1 MIKFM
6 MQCFLI
12 TIVLLV
18 GVIVGMQQANQGM
31 KKMQGYD
38 DPSLQSAFQ
47 ISDNSNGEVE
57 ASVLGKKVTSHD
69 IEEKQKQL
77 EQMEAFNIFSSIGK
91 KIGQGIS
98 TIFEKIM
105 LQLSDGVSNIIEKN
119 G

>member
-6 MQCFLI
+6 MQCFVI

-38 DPSLQSAFQ
+38 DPSLQSAFH
-47 ISDNSNGEVE
+47 ISDSSNGEVE

-69 IEEKQKQL
+69 LEEKQKQL
-77 EQMEAFNIFSSIGK
+77 EEMKAFNFFSSIGK
-91 KIGQGIS
+91 KMGEGIS
-98 TIFEKIM
+98 SIFEKIM
-105 LQLSDGVSNIIEKN
+105 LKFSEGVTNIIDKT